1 MTESFEEYRHRVFDF
16 LWREVEPLVDGI
28 ERSHAVPFE
37 LFAQFRVHGL
47 WGLVIPKDYGGRGLT
62 TKQYLPFLAEMAKIG
77 GVIRVILHVHNTAAR
92 AVVHYGTAAQK
103 ARYLPRL
110 ASGESSMSFAITE
123 PDSGSG
129 ADVATF
135 AERKGDHYLVNGTKH
150 FITNADFA
158 DLHLVCCRTNE
169 AGGRRGFT
177 ALVIPKDTP
186 GLAVEPMP
194 PIMGNNGPPHCIL
207 RFHDARV
214 PADSLIGAEGDGLDV
229 FLGELEPS
237 RVFVAASSLGSA
249 ERALEIALDYA
260 KRRTT
265 FGKPIAARNGVRA
278 NLADMAT
285 DVYGL
290 KLMLDD
296 CANKL
301 DHGAACALEASI
313 VKLFGLDVVR
323 RVTDKAM
330 EVLGGR
336 GYFQNYP
343 YPFERL
349 YREARINV
357 LEEGTPTI
365 QRLVIARAL
374 LDASV
379 PLSIGTLGSVAHP
392 HGVDPATGT
401 LPRGGAGDPR
411 PA

>member
-1 MTESFEEYRHRVFDF
+1 MAGTFEEYRRRVFDF
-16 LWREVEPLVDGI
+16 LWREVEPLIDGI
-28 ERSHAVPFE
+28 ERAHAVPE
-37 LFAQFRVHGL
+37 DLFAKLGAHGL
-47 WGLVIPKDYGGRGLT
+47 WGLVIPERYGGRGLT
-62 TKQYLPFLAEMAKIG
+62 NREYLPMLAEMAKIG
-77 GVIRVILHVHNTAAR
+77 GIIRVILHVHNTAAR
-92 AVVHYGTAAQK
+92 AVVHYGTEAQK
-103 ARYLPRL
+103 QRYLPRL
-110 ASGESSMSFAITE
+110 AGGQSSMSFAITE
-123 PDSGSG
+123 PESGSG
-129 ADVATF
+129 ADVATL
-135 AERKGDHYLVNGTKH
+135 AERQGDHYRVNGAKH

-158 DLHLVCCRTNE
+158 DLHLVCCRT
-169 AGGRRGFT
+169 AKDGGRRGFT
-177 ALVIPKDTP
+177 ALVIPNGTP
-186 GLAVEPMP
+186 GFTIEPMP

-207 RFHDARV
+207 RFTDARV
-214 PADSLIGAEGDGLDV
+214 PADSLIGEEGDGLDV

-237 RVFVAASSLGSA
+237 RVFVAASSLGAA

-260 KRRTT
+260 KRRST
-265 FGKPIAARNGVRA
+265 FGKPIAARDGVRA

-285 DVYGL
+285 DVYAL

-296 CANKL
+296 CAAKL
-301 DHGAACALEASI
+301 DRGEACALEASI

-374 LDASV
+374 LEAPV
-379 PLSIGTLGSVAHP
+379 PLAIGTLGGPAHP
-392 HGVDPATGT
+392 SGIDPATGT
-401 LPRGGAGDPR
+401 RPRGGPGDPQST
-411 PA
+411 